1 VFIKRI
7 WVAKAVRPQVHR
19 HDVDAN
25 SRLVAIQLNHKT
37 ARKVLGS
44 SETSETLAVTLGN
57 LGRAGNHRV
66 IRPGNRTVVCKY
78 GLHLFNRKILVI
90 NQLKILCDQFG

>member
-1 VFIKRI
+1 MFIQRI
-7 WVAKAVRPQVHR
+7 GVAKAVRPQVHR
-19 HDVDAN
+19 HDIDAN

-37 ARKVLGS
+37 ARKVLGCS
-44 SETSETLAVTLGN
+44 KTSETLAVTLGN

-78 GLHLFNRKILVI
+78 GPQFFNGKILVI
-90 NQLKILCDQFG
+90 NQLKIFCDQFD